1 MEKVYLI
8 YGITD
13 CPACLQAQAALMELG
28 IEYVFVE
35 MDFSPAYRK
44 SIKEETGWPTFPIVV
59 KLSDIGGQTLI
70 GGYEE
75 LTTSLPKIIDT
86 ELWGGLSCITKKE

>member
-1 MEKVYLI
+1 MERVYLI

-13 CPACLQAQAALMELG
+13 CPACLHAQAILMDLE

-35 MDFSPAYRK
+35 MDFSPSYRK
-44 SIKEETGWPTFPIVV
+44 SIKEETEWPTFPIVI
-59 KLSDIGGQTLI
+59 KLSEGGQTLI

-75 LTTSLPKIIDT
+75 LTNSLPKAVDAD
-86 ELWGGLSCITKKE
+86 LRGGLSCITKNE

>member
-1 MEKVYLI
+1 MKEVYII

-13 CPACLQAQAALMELG
+13 CPACLLAQAALMERG

-44 SIKEETGWPTFPIVV
+44 SIKEETEWQTFPIVV
-59 KLSDIGGQTLI
+59 KLSEAAQTLV
-70 GGYEE
+70 GGYDE
-75 LTTSLPKIIDT
+75 LVSDLSLGNDI
-86 ELWGGLSCITKKE
+86 ELWGGLCPL

>member
-13 CPACLQAQAALMELG
+13 CPACLQAQATLMELE

-35 MDFSPAYRK
+35 MDFSAAYRK
-44 SIKEETGWPTFPIVV
+44 SIKEEMEWETFPIII
-59 KLSDIGGQTLI
+59 KLSGDGETLV
-70 GGYEE
+70 GGYGE
-75 LTTSLPKIIDT
+75 LQSELSEVVDG
-86 ELWGGLSCITKKE
+86 ELWGGVCPIIKKD